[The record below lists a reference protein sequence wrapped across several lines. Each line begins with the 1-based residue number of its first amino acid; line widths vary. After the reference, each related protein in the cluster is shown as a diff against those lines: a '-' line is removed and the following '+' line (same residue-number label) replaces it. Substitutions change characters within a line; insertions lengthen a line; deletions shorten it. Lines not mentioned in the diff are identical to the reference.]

1 MNWSRR
7 FKAEAAKP
15 GAGHAPVRAAVCR
28 SHTGTALSAWAV
40 LCLAVCL
47 AGCGRQTSEWYL
59 NNHRLELNTPAAA
72 VQSWQPFTVRP
83 GSHAGIIAGDLV
95 AAGLI
100 NDARLF
106 TAWVDANGLDT
117 SLQAGEYLLCPCLL
131 IPELAARLQ
140 SGQLPGLVA
149 TVREGVRREQTAAL
163 LETLRPGTGADY
175 LRLTGS
181 ADALDSWRRVF
192 PFLPATSETAS
203 LEGYLFPDTYHLPDT
218 DEAAEDL
225 IRLQLSRFG
234 SVVVPEW
241 EKARSEQATALSLP
255 ELVTLASIV
264 EREAASHAER
274 ATIAGVIRNRLASD
288 MPLEMD
294 ATVLYGL
301 GPPAPGETWWGR
313 VLTRA
318 DLKHDSPFNTYLFA
332 GLPPAP
338 IASPGWRSLAA
349 SLQPE
354 SHNFLFFVADRDR
367 PGRHRFAE
375 TYAEHLANV
384 EDYWR

>member
-15 GAGHAPVRAAVCR
+15 VAGHALARAAVCR
-28 SHTGTALSAWAV
+28 TRTGTALSAWAV
-40 LCLAVCL
+40 LCLAACL
-47 AGCGRQTSEWYL
+47 AGCGRMTAERYL
-59 NNHRLELNTPAAA
+59 NNHSLELNTPAAA
-72 VQSWQPFTVRP
+72 VQSWQPFTVHP
-83 GSHAGIIAGDLV
+83 GSHAGIIAEDLV

-106 TAWVDANGLDT
+106 MAWVDAYGLDT
-117 SLQAGEYLLCPCLL
+117 SLQAGEYQLCPCLT
-131 IPELAARLQ
+131 IPQLATRLQ
-140 SGQLPGLVA
+140 SGQLPGLVV
-149 TVREGVRREQTAAL
+149 TVREGVRREQTAEL

-175 LRLTGS
+175 LRLTG
-181 ADALDSWRRVF
+181 ATDALDTWRRVF
-192 PFLPATSETAS
+192 PFLPTTAETAS
-203 LEGYLFPDTYHLPDT
+203 LEGYLFPDTYHVPDT
-218 DEAAEDL
+218 DGAAADL

-241 EKARSEQATALSLP
+241 EKARSAQATALSLP

-274 ATIAGVIRNRLASD
+274 ATIAGVIHNRLASD

-313 VLTRA
+313 ALTRA
-318 DLKHDSPFNTYLFA
+318 DLKHESPFNTYLFA

-338 IASPGWRSLAA
+338 IANPGWRSLAA

-354 SHNFLFFVADRDR
+354 SHNFLFFVADPDR

>member
-7 FKAEAAKP
+7 FKAEAVKP
-15 GAGHAPVRAAVCR
+15 VAGRVPVRAAAGR
-28 SHTGTALSAWAV
+28 IRTGTALPAWAV

-47 AGCGRQTSEWYL
+47 AGCGRMTSERYL
-59 NNHRLELNTPAAA
+59 NDHRLELNTPAAA
-72 VQSWQPFTVRP
+72 AQSWQPFTVRP
-83 GSHAGIIAGDLV
+83 GSHAGIIADDLV

-106 TAWVDANGLDT
+106 MAWVDAHGLDT
-117 SLQAGEYLLCPCLL
+117 SLQAGEYLLCPCLTV
-131 IPELAARLQ
+131 PQLATRLQ
-140 SGQLPGLVA
+140 SGQPPGLVV
-149 TVREGVRREQTAAL
+149 TVREGVRREQTAEL
-163 LETLRPGTGADY
+163 LEALRPGTGTEY

-181 ADALDSWRRVF
+181 KHALDTWRRVF
-192 PFLPATSETAS
+192 PFLPTTLETAS
-203 LEGYLFPDTYHLPDT
+203 LEGYLFPDTYHVPDT
-218 DEAAEDL
+218 DGAAADL

-241 EKARSEQATALSLP
+241 EQARSAQATALSLP
-255 ELVTLASIV
+255 ELVILASIV

-274 ATIAGVIRNRLASD
+274 ATIAGVIHNRLVSE

-318 DLKHDSPFNTYLFA
+318 DLKHESPFNTYLFA

-349 SLQPE
+349 SLRPE

>member
-1 MNWSRR
+1 M
-7 FKAEAAKP
+7 
-15 GAGHAPVRAAVCR
+15 
-28 SHTGTALSAWAV
+28 
-40 LCLAVCL
+40 
-47 AGCGRQTSEWYL
+47 
-59 NNHRLELNTPAAA
+59 
-72 VQSWQPFTVRP
+72 
-83 GSHAGIIAGDLV
+83 
-95 AAGLI
+95 
-100 NDARLF
+100 
-106 TAWVDANGLDT
+106 DANGLDT

-131 IPELAARLQ
+131 IPELATRLQ

-181 ADALDSWRRVF
+181 ADALDTWRRVF

-274 ATIAGVIRNRLASD
+274 ATIAGVIHNRLVSD

-301 GPPAPGETWWGR
+301 EPPAPGETWWGR

-318 DLKHDSPFNTYLFA
+318 DLKHESPFNTYLFA

-338 IASPGWRSLAA
+338 IANPGRRSLAA

-354 SHNFLFFVADRDR
+354 SHNFLFFVADPDR